1 MMIMSCNL
9 LEVLRLREELI
20 HRIYET
26 DILSIIYKAQLKHVN
41 KDNFKL
47 VLTDSI
53 NFDTQSITK
62 DNMNLIDYN
71 DGSKQEFDLPFRE
84 FDNSLKANL
93 DFKSDSCIKALM
105 TDLGV
110 EELRAVLHYQLMQQ

>member
-1 MMIMSCNL
+1 M
-9 LEVLRLREELI
+9 
-20 HRIYET
+20 
-26 DILSIIYKAQLKHVN
+26 KHVN

-71 DGSKQEFDLPFRE
+71 DGSKLDFDLAFRE
-84 FDNSLKANL
+84 FDMSLKANL
-93 DFKSDSCIKALM
+93 DFKSESCIKALM

-110 EELRAVLHYQLMQQ
+110 EELRAILHY

>member
-1 MMIMSCNL
+1 
-9 LEVLRLREELI
+9 
-20 HRIYET
+20 
-26 DILSIIYKAQLKHVN
+26 LKHVN

-71 DGSKQEFDLPFRE
+71 DGSKLDFDLAFRE
-84 FDNSLKANL
+84 FDMSLKANL
-93 DFKSDSCIKALM
+93 DFKSESCIKALM

-110 EELRAVLHYQLMQQ
+110 EELRAILHYYIM